1 MDETMKNT
9 TTEEL
14 NEDINTVEDEDTI
27 AVDAEV
33 SEDALKEVM
42 KEEFTKIARQNLL
55 LGGQSACKIV
65 LDKII
70 TFKTKPGKPTM
81 NDYKR
86 LVKDIEHFCSIGL
99 SRKVTAGG
107 ETVPRDEE
115 PVVDETV
122 QN

>member
-9 TTEEL
+9 ATEEML
-14 NEDINTVEDEDTI
+14 ESTVEEDGAIT
-27 AVDAEV
+27 VPVEV
-33 SEDALKEVM
+33 SEDALKEVLE
-42 KEEFTKIARQNLL
+42 EEFTKIQRQNLL

-70 TFKTKPGKPTM
+70 VFKAKPGKPTM

-86 LVKDIEHFCSIGL
+86 LIKDIEHFCSIGL
-99 SRKVTAGG
+99 SRKVTADG

-115 PVVDETV
+115 SVTEETV

>member
-9 TTEEL
+9 VTEEII
-14 NEDINTVEDEDTI
+14 ESAAEEEGTITVPVEASEDTF
-27 AVDAEV
+27 
-33 SEDALKEVM
+33 KEVV
-42 KEEFTKIARQNLL
+42 KEEMQKLARQNLL

-70 TFKTKPGKPTM
+70 AFKAKPGKPTM

-86 LVKDIEHFCSIGL
+86 LIKDIEHFCSIGL

-115 PVVDETV
+115 PVADETV

>member
-9 TTEEL
+9 AAEEL
-14 NEDINTVEDEDTI
+14 NEEINTEEEGTIEVPVEISEDTF
-27 AVDAEV
+27 
-33 SEDALKEVM
+33 KEVV
-42 KEEFTKIARQNLL
+42 EEELEKIRRQNLL
-55 LGGQSACKIV
+55 LGAQTMCRVV

-86 LVKDIEHFCSIGL
+86 LVKDLQQLCETGL
-99 SRKVTAGG
+99 SRKVTPDG

-115 PVVDETV
+115 PAIEETV

>member
-9 TTEEL
+9 AAEEL
-14 NEDINTVEDEDTI
+14 NEEINTEEEGTIEVPVEISEDTF
-27 AVDAEV
+27 
-33 SEDALKEVM
+33 KEVV
-42 KEEFTKIARQNLL
+42 EEELEKIRRQNLL
-55 LGGQSACKIV
+55 LGAQTMCRVV

-70 TFKTKPGKPTM
+70 VFKTKPGKPTM

-86 LVKDIEHFCSIGL
+86 LVKDLQQLCETGL
-99 SRKVTAGG
+99 SRKVTPDG

-115 PVVDETV
+115 PAVEETV

>member
-9 TTEEL
+9 TAEEL
-14 NEDINTVEDEDTI
+14 NEEINTEEEGTIEVPVEISEDTF
-27 AVDAEV
+27 
-33 SEDALKEVM
+33 KEVV
-42 KEEFTKIARQNLL
+42 EEELEKIRRQNLL
-55 LGGQSACKIV
+55 LGAQTMCRVV

-70 TFKTKPGKPTM
+70 VFKTKPGKPTM

-86 LVKDIEHFCSIGL
+86 LVKDLQQLCETGL
-99 SRKVTAGG
+99 SRKVTPDG

-115 PVVDETV
+115 PVVEETV

>member
-9 TTEEL
+9 ATEEL
-14 NEDINTVEDEDTI
+14 TEEINAEEEGAIEVPVEISEDTF
-27 AVDAEV
+27 
-33 SEDALKEVM
+33 KEVV
-42 KEEFTKIARQNLL
+42 EEELGKIRRQNLL
-55 LGGQSACKIV
+55 LGAQTACRVV

-86 LVKDIEHFCSIGL
+86 LVKDIQQFCETSL
-99 SRKVTAGG
+99 SRKVTPDG
-107 ETVPRDEE
+107 ETVPVEDEAAAE
-115 PVVDETV
+115 KTV

>member
-9 TTEEL
+9 ATEEL
-14 NEDINTVEDEDTI
+14 NTEEEGTIEVPVEASEDTF
-27 AVDAEV
+27 
-33 SEDALKEVM
+33 KEVV
-42 KEEFTKIARQNLL
+42 EEELKKIQRQNLL
-55 LGGQSACKIV
+55 LGAQTMCRVV

-86 LVKDIEHFCSIGL
+86 LVKEIQKFCETGL
-99 SRKVTAGG
+99 SRKVTADG
-107 ETVPRDEE
+107 ETVPHDEE
-115 PVVDETV
+115 PAAEETV

>member
-1 MDETMKNT
+1 MEETMKNS
-9 TTEEL
+9 TTEQIINGAVEE
-14 NEDINTVEDEDTI
+14 EDAIEVP
-27 AVDAEV
+27 AEV
-33 SEDALKEVM
+33 SEDALKAVV
-42 KEEFTKIARQNLL
+42 EEEMQKIARQNLL
-55 LGGQSACKIV
+55 LGGQSVCKLV

-99 SRKVTAGG
+99 SRKVTADG
-107 ETVPRDEE
+107 ETVPREE
-115 PVVDETV
+115 ESVAEETV

>member
-9 TTEEL
+9 ATEEF
-14 NEDINTVEDEDTI
+14 NTEEEGTIEVPVEASEDT
-27 AVDAEV
+27 
-33 SEDALKEVM
+33 LKEVV
-42 KEEFTKIARQNLL
+42 EEELKKIQRQNLL
-55 LGGQSACKIV
+55 LGAQTMCRVV

-86 LVKDIEHFCSIGL
+86 LVKDIQQFCETGL
-99 SRKVTAGG
+99 SRKVTPDG
-107 ETVPRDEE
+107 ETVPVEDEAIAE
-115 PVVDETV
+115 ETV

>member
-1 MDETMKNT
+1 MDDTMKNT

-14 NEDINTVEDEDTI
+14 INNTAETEDTI
-27 AVDAEV
+27 EEV
-33 SEDALKEVM
+33 V
-42 KEEFTKIARQNLL
+42 KEEMQKIQRQNLL
-55 LGGQSACKIV
+55 LGAQTMCRVI

-86 LVKDIEHFCSIGL
+86 LVKDIESFCTTGL
-99 SRKVTAGG
+99 SRKITADG

-115 PVVDETV
+115 PAAEETV